1 MPRTAFF
8 SKETIIATAL
18 DLVRAEG
25 SEALSARNLSK
36 ALNCSISP
44 LFTVFENMDEIK
56 TEVRRAAAQ
65 VFADYV
71 DDVTDYNPAFKEFG
85 LRLVRFAKEEK
96 NLFNLLFLNTV
107 EIGHDQVFK
116 KAQECLEGIEEE
128 YGITAQQADF
138 LFTQMWTYTCGLAIM
153 NLKAQDALGEEEISQ
168 RLSAQFS
175 SQMFFIKSGRDVI
188 NIAPHK
194 RGAHEK
200 NTADI

>member
-8 SKETIIATAL
+8 SKETIIAKAL

-56 TEVRRAAAQ
+56 TEVRKAAAQ

-96 NLFNLLFLNTV
+96 NLFYLIFLDETEAYN
-107 EIGHDQVFK
+107 HDIPQ

-138 LFTQMWTYTCGLAIM
+138 LFTQMWTYTCGLAIL
-153 NLKAQDALGEEEISQ
+153 NLKSQDALSEDEISYK
-168 RLSAQFS
+168 LSAQFS
-175 SQMFFIKSGRDVI
+175 TQMYFLKSGRDVI

-200 NTADI
+200 KTADI

>member
-18 DLVRAEG
+18 DLVRTHG

-56 TEVRRAAAQ
+56 TEVKKAASRL
-65 VFADYV
+65 FADYV
-71 DDVTDYNPAFKEFG
+71 EDVTEYDPSFKEFG
-85 LRLVRFAKEEK
+85 MRLVRFAKEEK
-96 NLFNLLFLNTV
+96 NLFYLIFLDETEAYN
-107 EIGHDQVFK
+107 HDIPQ

-128 YGITAQQADF
+128 YGITDQQAEF
-138 LFTQMWTYTCGLAIM
+138 LFTQMWTYACGLAIL
-153 NLKAQDALGEEEISQ
+153 NLKAQDALSEDEISYK
-168 RLSAQFS
+168 LSAQFS
-175 SQMFFIKSGRDVI
+175 TQIYFLKSGRDIV

-194 RGAHEK
+194 KETQEK
-200 NTADI
+200 

>member
-8 SKETIIATAL
+8 SKETIISKAL
-18 DLVRAEG
+18 ELVRAEG
-25 SEALSARNLSK
+25 SDTLSARNLSK

-56 TEVRRAAAQ
+56 TEVRKAAAQ
-65 VFADYV
+65 LFADYV

-96 NLFNLLFLNTV
+96 NLFYLLFLDT
-107 EIGHDQVFK
+107 EETGRDQVFK

-153 NLKAQDALGEEEISQ
+153 NMKGSEALSEDEISQ

-194 RGAHEK
+194 RGTQEK
-200 NTADI
+200 KSADI